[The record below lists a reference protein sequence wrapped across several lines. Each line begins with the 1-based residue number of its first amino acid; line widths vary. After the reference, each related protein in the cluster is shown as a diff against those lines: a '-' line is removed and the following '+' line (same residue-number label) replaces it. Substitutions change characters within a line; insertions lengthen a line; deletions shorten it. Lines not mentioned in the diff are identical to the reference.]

1 LTSFWHWPGW
11 GRLGETYGLGLV
23 VALWW
28 IVIYGGANYVTDQ
41 HSIRWRVH
49 MAFEPNLPFVPAAVL
64 GYMSI
69 YPLFWM
75 APFVL
80 RSRRELHT
88 LMASLTAI
96 ILVGG
101 VCFLALPVGNA
112 FPPKSNLGPWKQLI
126 GFANRVA
133 MTHNWLPS
141 LHVAMPVAC
150 ICVYASHA
158 GTFGKT
164 VLWSWSAVI
173 AAATILLH
181 QHYLADVVTGYALGV
196 AGSRWS
202 FISAPSVGPIAR
214 PIRVHQS
221 R

>member
-1 LTSFWHWPGW
+1 L
-11 GRLGETYGLGLV
+11 
-23 VALWW
+23 
-28 IVIYGGANYVTDQ
+28 IIYGGANYLTDQ

-49 MAFEPNLPFVPAAVL
+49 LAFEPGLPFVPAAVL

-80 RSRRELHT
+80 RSRREVHV
-88 LMASLTAI
+88 LMASLAAI
-96 ILVGG
+96 ILVAG
-101 VCFLALPVGNA
+101 VCFVVLPVANA
-112 FPPKSNLGPWKQLI
+112 FPPQSDLGPWKHLI
-126 GFANRVA
+126 AFAKRMA

-158 GTFGKT
+158 ETFGKT
-164 VLWSWSAVI
+164 LLWSWSAII

-181 QHYLADVVTGYALGV
+181 QHYLLDVVTGYALGV
-196 AGSRWS
+196 AGVRWS
-202 FISAPSVGPIAR
+202 FISAPSAGSIAH
-214 PIRVHQS
+214 PVCPHQS